1 MKIAVA
7 QINPIIADVQGN
19 YEKIRNIIK
28 RSVEEAA
35 DLVVFPEMAVIG
47 YPPMDLLEN
56 KKLIDDNLESIDKIS
71 KLSDRIAII
80 CGFVEYDYSDTPML
94 FNSAAFMVGGK
105 IVSSHHKTLLPSYD
119 VFDEVRYFNP
129 ASGQKPVSF
138 RDSCIGITICEDIW
152 NDYEFENNYFMGS
165 RRYALDPIDVLLQMG
180 ATFLINISASPY
192 AKGKNS
198 IKWEMISNIA
208 KRNSVPIL
216 YVNQVGGNDS
226 LIFDG
231 NSFMMD
237 SNGEF
242 IARARSFEEDL
253 MVIDT
258 ADAKPVAIARIDE
271 VDEIRQALVL
281 GIRDYV
287 EKCGFKK
294 VVIGLSGGID
304 SALTATLA
312 VQALGSEN
320 VMGVTMPS
328 VYSSKGS
335 VTDSVKLA
343 KNLGIR
349 IEEISIKEL
358 FQRYKISLKDVF
370 KGRSEDVA
378 EENIQAR
385 IRGNLLMAISNK
397 FGSLLLTTGNKSEL
411 AMGYCTL
418 YGDMSGG
425 LAVLSD
431 LPKSMVYQMVRH
443 INREGEIIPVETIEK
458 PPSAELRENQR
469 DEDSLP
475 PYDLLDRI
483 LERYIERR
491 MSAEEIIGEGFP
503 EDTVRHVLGT
513 VDRNEYKRRQAPPGL
528 KVTSKAFGIGR
539 RIPIAQKFIP

>member
-7 QINPIIADVQGN
+7 QINPIVADVQGN
-19 YEKIRNIIK
+19 YEKIRNVIK
-28 RSVEEAA
+28 KSVEETA
-35 DLVVFPEMAVIG
+35 DLVVFPEMAVLG

-80 CGFVEYDYSDTPML
+80 CGFVDYDYSDTPML

-105 IVSSHHKTLLPSYD
+105 IVSSHRKTLLPSYD

-129 ASGQKPVSF
+129 APSQNPVSF
-138 RDSCIGITICEDIW
+138 RGSCIGITICEDIW

-165 RRYALDPIDVLLQMG
+165 RRYTLDPVDILLEMG
-180 ATFLINISASPY
+180 AAFMINISASPY

-242 IARARSFEEDL
+242 IARAKSFEEDL
-253 MVIDT
+253 VVIDT
-258 ADAKPVAIARIDE
+258 ENAKPIVIPEIDE

-287 EKCGFKK
+287 EKCGFTK

-312 VQALGSEN
+312 VQALGAGN

-343 KNLGIR
+343 RNLGIR

-358 FQRYKISLKDVF
+358 FLQYKMSLKDIF
-370 KGRSEDVA
+370 KDRPEDVA
-378 EENIQAR
+378 EENVQAR

-431 LPKSMVYQMVRH
+431 LPKSMVYQMARH
-443 INREGEIIPVETIEK
+443 INREGEIIPAETIEK

-475 PYDLLDRI
+475 PYDLLDQI
-483 LERYIERR
+483 LERYIEKR
-491 MSAEEIIGEGFP
+491 MSAEEIVREGFP
-503 EDTVRHVLGT
+503 EDAVRFVLGT